1 MSENLPGKKSDTFE
15 DNVTKSTT
23 ENMENIGQRI
33 KELRKRLGLSQREFA
48 KKIGKATI
56 SIAKWEAGDRT
67 PDESTLKLIAKEF
80 NVNEEWLKT
89 GKGEMFVETP
99 IKEEGIKVPF
109 YPEATLSAGEG
120 IEATTEEHFWVE
132 ISPDLMLK
140 LIGVVY
146 RRGLTL
152 LPVYGDSMEPTLKS
166 GSVVMVRLWEY
177 EQNLINGAIYAF
189 RVDGDLFVKRV
200 EIDPV
205 NKVITFKSDNPNY
218 SSFQMK
224 REELDRVKIIGRVLI
239 DMSGVY

>member
-1 MSENLPGKKSDTFE
+1 VSENLPGKKSDTFE
-15 DNVTKSTT
+15 DNVAKFTT

-33 KELRKRLGLSQREFA
+33 KELRKMLRLSQKEFA
-48 KKIGKATI
+48 EKIGKSLRAVQN
-56 SIAKWEAGDRT
+56 WEYGQRT
-67 PDESTLKLIAKEF
+67 PDESTLKLIAREF

-89 GKGEMFVETP
+89 GEGEMFVGVPAE
-99 IKEEGIKVPF
+99 EEGIKVPF
-109 YPEATLSAGEG
+109 YPDVTLSAGYGVESY
-120 IEATTEEHFWVE
+120 TEEHFWIE

-177 EQNLINGAIYAF
+177 ENNFINGAIYAF
-189 RVDGDLFVKRV
+189 RVDGDLFVKRL

-205 NKVITFKSDNPNY
+205 NQIITFKSDNPNY
-218 SSFQMK
+218 SSFKMEK
-224 REELDRVKIIGRVLI
+224 EDLDRVKIIGRVLI
-239 DMSGVY
+239 DLHGVY

>member
-1 MSENLPGKKSDTFE
+1 MDMDISEK
-15 DNVTKSTT
+15 
-23 ENMENIGQRI
+23 I
-33 KELRKRLGLSQREFA
+33 KELLKKKGISQTELAKR
-48 KKIGKATI
+48 IGVSRAAVSEWIRGK
-56 SIAKWEAGDRT
+56 SK
-67 PDESTLKLIAKEF
+67 PSESTLKLIAKEF

-89 GKGEMFVETP
+89 GKGEMFVEGTVVE
-99 IKEEGIKVPF
+99 KEEGIKVPF
-109 YPEATLSAGEG
+109 YPDVALSAGAGLEP
-120 IEATTEEHFWVE
+120 TTEEHFWIE

-146 RRGLTL
+146 KKGLTL

-177 EQNLINGAIYAF
+177 ENHFINGAIYAF

-205 NKVITFKSDNPNY
+205 NQIITFKSDNPNY

-224 REELDRVKIIGRVLI
+224 KEDIGRLQIIGRVLI
-239 DMSGVY
+239 DLHGVY

>member
-1 MSENLPGKKSDTFE
+1 MND
-15 DNVTKSTT
+15 
-23 ENMENIGQRI
+23 IGQRI
-33 KELRKRLGLSQREFA
+33 KELRKMLGLSQREFA
-48 KKIGKATI
+48 EKIGKSFRAVQN
-56 SIAKWEAGDRT
+56 WEYGQRT

-89 GKGEMFVETP
+89 GKGEMFVEGAVAE
-99 IKEEGIKVPF
+99 KEEGIKVPF
-109 YPEATLSAGEG
+109 YPEVALSAGAGLEP
-120 IEATTEEHFWVE
+120 TTEEHFWIE

-146 RRGLTL
+146 KKGLTL

-177 EQNLINGAIYAF
+177 ENNFINGAIYAF

-205 NKVITFKSDNPNY
+205 NQIITFKSDNPNY

-224 REELDRVKIIGRVLI
+224 KEDIGRLQIIGRVLI
-239 DMSGVY
+239 DLHGVY

>member
-1 MSENLPGKKSDTFE
+1 MSD
-15 DNVTKSTT
+15 
-23 ENMENIGQRI
+23 IGQRI
-33 KELRKRLGLSQREFA
+33 KQLRKMLGLSQKEFA
-48 KKIGKATI
+48 EKIGKSRI
-56 SIAKWEAGDRT
+56 GAGRRT

-89 GKGEMFVETP
+89 GKGEMFIEGAT
-99 IKEEGIKVPF
+99 IEEEGIKVPF
-109 YPEATLSAGEG
+109 YPEVTLSAGPG
-120 IEATTEEHFWVE
+120 IEPTTEEHFWIE

-146 RRGLTL
+146 KKGLTL

-205 NKVITFKSDNPNY
+205 NQIITFKSDNPNY
-218 SSFQMK
+218 QTFQMK
-224 REELDRVKIIGRVLI
+224 KEDIGRLQIIGRVLI
-239 DMSGVY
+239 DMHGVY

>member
-1 MSENLPGKKSDTFE
+1 
-15 DNVTKSTT
+15 
-23 ENMENIGQRI
+23 MENIGQRI
-33 KELRKRLGLSQREFA
+33 KQLRKMLGLSQREFA
-48 KKIGKATI
+48 EKIGKSLNAVQ
-56 SIAKWEAGDRT
+56 KWESGDRI
-67 PDESTLKLIAKEF
+67 PSEPALKLIAKEF

-89 GKGEMFVETP
+89 GEGEMFLEVPTKE
-99 IKEEGIKVPF
+99 EEGIKIPF

-120 IEATTEEHFWVE
+120 LEVVSEEHFWVE

-152 LPVYGDSMEPTLKS
+152 LPIYGDSMEPTLKS

-177 EQNLINGAIYAF
+177 EHNLINGAIYAF

-224 REELDRVKIIGRVLI
+224 REELDRVQIIGRVLI
-239 DMSGVY
+239 EMSGVY